1 MGVVIE
7 IQEVR
12 KQRRRQQQLALTQRC
27 IEILELNI
35 EYYRWLYENATLGER
50 SLYAHRVQQLSALR
64 DYAVRVQ

>member
-7 IQEVR
+7 IQEIR
-12 KQRRRQQQLALTQRC
+12 EERRRQRQLALTQRC

-35 EYYRWLYENATLGER
+35 EYYRWMYDNATLGER
-50 SLYAHRVQQLSALR
+50 PLYAHRVQQLSALR